1 MNNASNKLEERTLN
15 FSQSIITLCKK
26 IPETA
31 ITKPLIVQLL
41 RSATSVGANY
51 AEANNA
57 ASRNDFRNKIFIS
70 KKEAS
75 ETKYWLKIL
84 ESSIIESE
92 KYCLTGIKVFFRFT
106 VNTRAP
112 RNKNFS
118 PCIGIRRFL

>member
-31 ITKPLIVQLL
+31 ITKPLIVQLV

-84 ESSIIESE
+84 ESSIHDKPYYKSVLQENQELILIFQS
-92 KYCLTGIKVFFRFT
+92 II
-106 VNTRAP
+106 NTLNRS
-112 RNKNFS
+112 N
-118 PCIGIRRFL
+118 